1 MFDLLKYL
9 LLNFGT
15 MSRQKSAVSFPLVH
29 THASGIDIGSK
40 SNWVCIGRDKDE
52 VREFGV
58 FTEDHHKLAKWLKNN
73 GIRSVAMESTGIY
86 WKSLFLIL
94 QAHDFEVILVN
105 ARHIKNVRGKKTDV
119 QDCQWIWQLHCAGL
133 LSASFQPDEFTEE
146 LRTYNRQRR
155 TLIQGASRFV
165 TRMQKALVLMNLQL
179 PVVLSDITGKSGQAI
194 IKAILQG
201 ERDSKQLAELAD
213 PRVKASKTEIAK
225 ALTGYW
231 HAEQLFVLQQSWQ
244 MYQTYL
250 DMIAKCDEQIE
261 TSLASHIEQKGQH
274 DLVYE
279 PVKKKPRYKNA
290 PIIDIDKYA
299 YQLSD
304 GVDLMQ
310 IDGVSYNTVLTL
322 VAEVGLDL
330 GSYFPT
336 HKHFVSWLGL
346 CPNRKVTGGR
356 VLSSKSKKNKNRLA
370 VAFRQAAN
378 TVGRQKD
385 TALSHFFRRIA
396 FRKGRKVAITA
407 TARKLAVI
415 VYEMLVNKESYR
427 QEEVTKYEEKV
438 RKQKVK
444 HIQKTMKRFNIE
456 ADDLVLN

>member
-1 MFDLLKYL
+1 M
-9 LLNFGT
+9 G
-15 MSRQKSAVSFPLVH
+15 RQKSSVSFPLVH
-29 THASGIDIGSK
+29 TDACGIDIGSK
-40 SNWVCIGRDKDE
+40 SNWVCIGRDKDKI
-52 VREFGV
+52 REFGV
-58 FTEDHHKLAKWLKNN
+58 FTENHHELAKWLKDN

-94 QAHDFEVILVN
+94 QAYDFEVILVN

-133 LSASFQPDEFTEE
+133 LSSSFQPDEFTEE

-155 TLIQGASRFV
+155 TLIQDASRFV
-165 TRMQKALVLMNLQL
+165 TRMQKSLLLMNLQL
-179 PVVLSDITGKSGQAI
+179 PVVLTDITGKSGQAI
-194 IKAILQG
+194 IKAILKG
-201 ERDSKQLAELAD
+201 ERDSTKLAELAD
-213 PRVKASKTEIAK
+213 RRVKASKAEIAK

-231 HAEQLFVLQQSWQ
+231 HSQQLFVLEQSWQ

-250 DMIAKCDEQIE
+250 DMIAQCDKQIDVCLAAQIE
-261 TSLASHIEQKGQH
+261 RKGQH

-290 PIIDIDKYA
+290 PIVEIDTYA

-310 IDGVSYNTVLTL
+310 IDGISYNTVLTL

-330 GSYFPT
+330 GAHFST

-346 CPNRKVTGGR
+346 CPNRKVTGGK
-356 VLSSKSKKNKNRLA
+356 VFSSKSKKNKNRLS

-378 TVGRQKD
+378 TVGRQKN
-385 TALSHFFRRIA
+385 TVLSHFFRRIA
-396 FRKGRKVAITA
+396 FKKGRKIAITA

-415 VYEMLVNKESYR
+415 VYQMLVNKEAYR
-427 QEEVTKYEEKV
+427 QEEVAKYDQKV

-444 HIQKTMKRFNIE
+444 QIQKTMKRFNIE
-456 ADDLVLN
+456 ANDLALT